1 MKPYLDARIV
11 ERNKVANAHDAMA
24 ASVPERPPPDGD
36 WDGSSS
42 DEDLGWGRTTDRLTV
57 CS

>member
-1 MKPYLDARIV
+1 MKPYLDASIV
-11 ERNKVANAHDAMA
+11 ERSKVANARDAMA

-42 DEDLGWGRTTDRLTV
+42 DDDLGWGRTMD
-57 CS
+57 